1 MAIESVSLASEER
14 TWLSLSTEVEQTP
27 KRQQPPSSVSSLHA
41 HSLPQA
47 SSVSSLHAH
56 SLPQERVL
64 VMEFV
69 DGTPLVV
76 DGKPGVPVAQG
87 QFYLRALIY
96 EYGRQ
101 VFLQVRRTCKRG

>member
-1 MAIESVSLASEER
+1 
-14 TWLSLSTEVEQTP
+14 
-27 KRQQPPSSVSSLHA
+27 
-41 HSLPQA
+41 
-47 SSVSSLHAH
+47 
-56 SLPQERVL
+56 
-64 VMEFV
+64 MEFV

>member
-1 MAIESVSLASEER
+1 M
-14 TWLSLSTEVEQTP
+14 SLSTEVEQTP
-27 KRQQPPSSVSSLHA
+27 KRQQPP
-41 HSLPQA
+41 